1 MANGKLVRSEKWEEL
16 TMGNYWKVRREKNY
30 NLVAEK
36 RGLKKLHEEHKGKKR
51 EPQRKRLGT
60 TRFSQINTGYKII
73 IIDNGKLVRS
83 EE

>member
-1 MANGKLVRSEKWEEL
+1 M
-16 TMGNYWKVRREKNY
+16 

-60 TRFSQINTGYKII
+60 TRFSQINTG
-73 IIDNGKLVRS
+73 
-83 EE
+83 